1 LVSEVV
7 VAFVV
12 VVGGVYQVFALNSR
26 WSSNARRIVVVVA
39 IPFSHLH
46 SVTWLAPLDFMS
58 SIPAVIIPFNGASI
72 LFELVWNTAVTM
84 PLPLPQPPSGA
95 AGLNCTISYNVAV
108 AVSPVSVLTVSFP

>member
-1 LVSEVV
+1 M
-7 VAFVV
+7 VADDRDGSYYI
-12 VVGGVYQVFALNSR
+12 GGEATPELL
-26 WSSNARRIVVVVA
+26 
-39 IPFSHLH
+39 IPLSHSQNFTLL
-46 SVTWLAPLDFMS
+46 SPFGCMS
-58 SIPAVIIPFNGASI
+58 SIPAAIIQFNGASI

>member
-1 LVSEVV
+1 MVSEVV

-12 VVGGVYQVFALNSR
+12 VVGVYQVFALNSR
-26 WSSNARRIVVVVA
+26 WSSNARRIVVVA

-46 SVTWLAPLDFMS
+46 SVTWLAPLDIIS
-58 SIPAVIIPFNGASI
+58 SIPAAIIPFNGASI